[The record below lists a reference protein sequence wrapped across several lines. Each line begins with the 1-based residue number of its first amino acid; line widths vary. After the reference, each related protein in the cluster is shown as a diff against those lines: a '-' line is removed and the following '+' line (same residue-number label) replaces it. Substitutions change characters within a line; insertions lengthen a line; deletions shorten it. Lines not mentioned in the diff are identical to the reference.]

1 MQCDIHLAHGQLEHT
16 IDHGL
21 GIFDL
26 SCASSS
32 HGFAQA
38 LRRICVQLMP
48 EMEHAQARVSRTL
61 ETLSESRNKAWRS
74 DLYVNE
80 GGSDSFTRIVQ
91 WRAHCKWVFLPVLLS
106 YVLSTFAAVLSRR

>member
-48 EMEHAQARVSRTL
+48 EMEYAQARVSRTL

-74 DLYVNE
+74 DLYVND

-91 WRAHCKWVFLPVLLS
+91 WRAHCK
-106 YVLSTFAAVLSRR
+106 